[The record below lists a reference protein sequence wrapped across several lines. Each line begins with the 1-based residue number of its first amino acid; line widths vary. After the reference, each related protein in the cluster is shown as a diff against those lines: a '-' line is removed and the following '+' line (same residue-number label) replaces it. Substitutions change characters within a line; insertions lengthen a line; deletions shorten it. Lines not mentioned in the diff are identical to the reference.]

1 MSAPEA
7 LAPTDPSR
15 RLSAWALVAA
25 IFALGQAIEV
35 GGARFSILGL
45 VWAGAALAICAA
57 IVAGLTDQSRSEPS
71 ERALIAFG
79 AAVFSVQILQLFNS
93 DPSVTIAPSFDWTW
107 FQAGIL
113 VAGALGLAS
122 FFASPAWR
130 IRLSLL
136 LLALHLVLGVWIV
149 RSQPNPA
156 IDVFVFQEV
165 ASRALVAGG
174 DPYRLSMPDIY
185 AEEESAKLYAPGWSV
200 GGRLRFG
207 FPYPPL
213 SLLLALPGSL
223 LGDHRFAQLL
233 ATTIAAAA
241 IAFLRPSRLGALAT
255 ALFLFNP
262 RGFYVLEQAWTEPF
276 VMMLFAVF
284 LFAATRAPRRAFWP
298 FGLLLAVK
306 QYLFV
311 ILPLLPLLAPW
322 CVPKKSLPR
331 LALTSLA
338 VAVAITAPFV
348 LWDPGAFYTSVIA
361 VHLAQPY
368 RPDSL
373 TFLALLPDS
382 TAAALAILSPLAA
395 LGALGLALW
404 RGARTP
410 TGFAAAAALV
420 LLAFFSF
427 GKQAHANYFY
437 LVTGMLCAAL
447 AAIDTPGTADQNLP
461 VPST

>member
-1 MSAPEA
+1 MSEQPF
-7 LAPTDPSR
+7 LAPTATAR
-15 RLSAWALVAA
+15 RLSAFALVAA

-35 GGARFSILGL
+35 GGARFSIQGL
-45 VWAGAALAICAA
+45 TWVGVALAICLA
-57 IVAGLTDQSRSEPS
+57 IVAGLTDRSRTEPS
-71 ERALIAFG
+71 ERALFAFG

-93 DPSVTIAPSFDWTW
+93 DPSVSIDPTFDWTW
-107 FQAGIL
+107 FQVGIL
-113 VAGALGLAS
+113 FAGGAGLAGL
-122 FFASPAWR
+122 FASPAWR
-130 IRLSLL
+130 NRLSVL

-149 RSQPNPA
+149 RSQRNPA

-165 ASRALVAGG
+165 ASRALVVGG

-185 AEEESAKLYAPGWSV
+185 TAEDSAKLYAPGWSV

-223 LGDHRFAQLL
+223 LGDHRFAQLM
-233 ATTIAAAA
+233 AITIAAAA
-241 IAFLRPSRLGALAT
+241 IAFLRPSRLGTLAM
-255 ALFLFNP
+255 ALFLFHP

-276 VMMLFAVF
+276 VIMLFATF
-284 LFAATRAPRRAFWP
+284 LFAAVRAPRGAPWLL
-298 FGLLLAVK
+298 GLLLAVK
-306 QYLFV
+306 QYLIL

-322 CVPKKSLPR
+322 CVPKKNLPR
-331 LALTSLA
+331 LALQALA

-348 LWDPGAFYTSVIA
+348 LWDPGAFYTSVVA

-395 LGALGLALW
+395 LGALGLALA
-404 RGARTP
+404 RGPRTP
-410 TGFAAAAALV
+410 SGFAAAAALV
-420 LLAFFSF
+420 LFAFFAF

-447 AAIDTPGTADQNLP
+447 AAIDTPRAADQNLP
-461 VPST
+461 VV